1 MPMFDKPFL
10 LFPIHQPMFRHLFE
24 LRSRTTVIGIRIDR
38 DASTRSKD
46 SRDFDI
52 FGVHQFNKVFHDDIY
67 TIFMKSSMIAEAEKV
82 EFQTFAFYHFY
93 FRNVADTYFGKVR
106 LSGNGTQTCELR
118 AVETYPIVIFQMLII
133 KSFQYFRSIIL
144 LILGLSSLLG
154 RKTEYKQDYTRSF
167 FPIRKVGLLIQSL
180 LLLNYN
186 LYLDKKMHFLFHLS
200 PDRPKHLINRHLSG
214 DRFIFQPITVSITY
228 HLQLLTNG
236 YCIRSPRVSECFLA

>member
-24 LRSRTTVIGIRIDR
+24 LRSRTTVIGIRINR

-52 FGVHQFNKVFHDDIY
+52 FGGNQFNKVFHDDIY

-118 AVETYPIVIFQMLII
+118 AVETYPIVIFRMLII
-133 KSFQYFRSIIL
+133 KSFQYFRSIICL
-144 LILGLSSLLG
+144 YSVFLPNKESW
-154 RKTEYKQDYTRSF
+154 SF
-167 FPIRKVGLLIQSL
+167 NSVITLVKL
-180 LLLNYN
+180 
-186 LYLDKKMHFLFHLS
+186 
-200 PDRPKHLINRHLSG
+200 
-214 DRFIFQPITVSITY
+214 QP
-228 HLQLLTNG
+228 L
-236 YCIRSPRVSECFLA
+236 PR

>member
-93 FRNVADTYFGKVR
+93 
-106 LSGNGTQTCELR
+106 SG
-118 AVETYPIVIFQMLII
+118 M
-133 KSFQYFRSIIL
+133 
-144 LILGLSSLLG
+144 
-154 RKTEYKQDYTRSF
+154 
-167 FPIRKVGLLIQSL
+167 
-180 LLLNYN
+180 
-186 LYLDKKMHFLFHLS
+186 
-200 PDRPKHLINRHLSG
+200 
-214 DRFIFQPITVSITY
+214 
-228 HLQLLTNG
+228 
-236 YCIRSPRVSECFLA
+236 

>member
-82 EFQTFAFYHFY
+82 EFQTFALRISAKSGCPVMGH
-93 FRNVADTYFGKVR
+93 R
-106 LSGNGTQTCELR
+106 LVNSGQLKRTQ
-118 AVETYPIVIFQMLII
+118 
-133 KSFQYFRSIIL
+133 
-144 LILGLSSLLG
+144 
-154 RKTEYKQDYTRSF
+154 
-167 FPIRKVGLLIQSL
+167 
-180 LLLNYN
+180 
-186 LYLDKKMHFLFHLS
+186 
-200 PDRPKHLINRHLSG
+200 
-214 DRFIFQPITVSITY
+214 
-228 HLQLLTNG
+228 
-236 YCIRSPRVSECFLA
+236 